1 MTIKQTFRIF
11 FFFLSILT
19 YSFKATAQKQGLPPG
34 LDQYIE
40 TVLKTFEVPGISVSI
55 VKGGKVLLAKGY
67 GLKKLGGYDEVDSN
81 TLFSIASNSKAFT
94 ATALAM
100 LVEEGKLKWDDRVID
115 HLPWF
120 KMADSYVTTNLTVR
134 DLLVH
139 HSGLLAY
146 SGDLMLFPPST
157 YSRREI
163 LEKLQKLPLVHDFRS
178 TYAYDNILYLAAG
191 EVIKVLSGREWEEFI
206 KEKIFDKV
214 GMSGSVSKYSEFGS
228 RSNISAA
235 HHRIN
240 GKVGLVD
247 DYLEQNIGDA
257 SNPAGG
263 ILSNA
268 NDMSNWMITQLDSGR
283 TPSQTVL
290 FKPSSTSQM
299 WKVIRPIPVNKVSA
313 GLKPAQMDFFGY
325 ALGFR
330 AYNYQKYKV
339 VGHGGKLG
347 GFVSQVAMVPD
358 LNLGITVLTNQEST
372 AAYWSI
378 IYHVLD
384 YFENNQKFDWI
395 KAFRDEEVLSS
406 ARQVES
412 QNKNLIK
419 ADPSRKFDLS
429 IAKLAGKYIDEVYG
443 DVLLIPSGIG
453 LLMEFKQLP
462 HLNARL
468 DYFQF
473 NSFIAT
479 LNNKNLKADSYVTF
493 AFNADGS
500 VDQVKL
506 KIIDPDSDLTF
517 HDVLLKPV
525 INR

>member
-1 MTIKQTFRIF
+1 MTSKKTSSL
-11 FFFLSILT
+11 FLILLLIL
-19 YSFKATAQKQGLPPG
+19 SFSGLAKAQQSLPPG

-40 TVLKTFEVPGISVSI
+40 KVLKTFEVPGLSVSI
-55 VKGGKVLLAKGY
+55 VKDGKVLLAKGY
-67 GLKKLGGYDEVDSN
+67 GIKKLGMNDRVDAN

-163 LEKLQKLPLVHDFRS
+163 LGKLQKLPLVHDFRS

-191 EVIKVLSGREWEEFI
+191 EVIKVLSGREWEDFV
-206 KEKIFDKV
+206 KERIFDKV
-214 GMSGSVSKYSEFGS
+214 GMPGSASRHSEFGS
-228 RSNISAA
+228 RPNISAA
-235 HHRIN
+235 HDRIG
-240 GKVGLVD
+240 GKVGLVE
-247 DYLEQNIGDA
+247 DYMEQNIGDV

-283 TPSQTVL
+283 TPSHGEL
-290 FKPSSTSQM
+290 FKPASTMQL
-299 WKVIRPIPVNKVSA
+299 WKVIRPIPVSKVSE

-347 GFVSQVAMVPD
+347 GFVSQVAMVPE
-358 LNLGITVLTNQEST
+358 LKLGITVLTNQEST

-384 YFENNQKFDWI
+384 YYENNPKFDWL
-395 KAFRDEEVLSS
+395 KAFSDEQVLSA
-406 ARQVES
+406 ARLTDS

-419 ADPSRKFDLS
+419 ADPAGKYDLS
-429 IAKLAGKYIDEVYG
+429 IAKLAGNYKDEVYG
-443 DVLLIPSGIG
+443 DVRLIPSGDG

-462 HLNARL
+462 HLNASL
-468 DYFQF
+468 KYFQY

-479 LNNKNLKADSYVTF
+479 LRNKSLKADSYVTF
-493 AFNADGS
+493 ALNADGS

-517 HDVLLKPV
+517 HDVLLKPA
-525 INR
+525 R

>member
-1 MTIKQTFRIF
+1 MTIKHYFQNISLVILILG
-11 FFFLSILT
+11 LSLEAK
-19 YSFKATAQKQGLPPG
+19 SQKTGLPPG
-34 LDQYIE
+34 LDQYVE
-40 TVLKTFEVPGISVSI
+40 TVLKTFEVPGLSLSI
-55 VKGGKVLLAKGY
+55 VKDGKVLLAKGY
-67 GLKKLGGYDEVDSN
+67 GIKKMGTNELVDAN

-94 ATALAM
+94 ATALAI

-120 KMADSYVTTNLTVR
+120 KMADPYITTNLTVR

-157 YSRREI
+157 FSRKEI
-163 LEKLQKLPLVHDFRS
+163 LEKLRNLPLIHDFRT

-191 EVIKVLSGREWEEFI
+191 EVIKVLSGQEWEDYI
-206 KEKIFDKV
+206 QTKIFDKV
-214 GMSGSVSKYSEFGS
+214 GMQGSVSRYSEFGTK
-228 RSNISAA
+228 SNISAA
-235 HHRIN
+235 HDRIN
-240 GKVGLVD
+240 GTVNLVNS
-247 DYLEQNIGDA
+247 YLEQNIGDA

-283 TPSQTVL
+283 TPLNGRL
-290 FKPSSTSQM
+290 FNSAGILQL
-299 WKVIRPIPVNKVSA
+299 WKVIRPIPITTVSE

-358 LNLGITVLTNQEST
+358 LKLGITVLTNQEST

-384 YFENNQKFDWI
+384 FYEKNQKFDWI
-395 KAFRDEEVLSS
+395 KAFNDDQLLAS
-406 ARQVES
+406 ARLKES
-412 QNKNLIK
+412 QNKNLVNS
-419 ADPSRKFDLS
+419 DPSGKYDLP
-429 IAKLAGKYIDEVYG
+429 IGKLAGNYRDAVYG
-443 DVLLIPSGIG
+443 DVTLIPTGTGMLI
-453 LLMEFKQLP
+453 EFKQLP
-462 HLNARL
+462 HLNGEL
-468 DYFQF
+468 KYFQY
-473 NSFIAT
+473 NTFIAT
-479 LNNKNLKADSYVTF
+479 LKNKSLKADSYVTF
-493 AFNADGS
+493 ALNADGS

-525 INR
+525 K